1 MALGQILSELLSNC
15 FKHAFAGRESGHIQV
30 ELLRTQDK
38 GVELTVKDDGN
49 GFPNNFNVQETD
61 TLGLKLVQ
69 GLAQQLRGEI
79 SIEKS
84 QGASVKVCI
93 EQGVI

>member
-1 MALGQILSELLSNC
+1 M
-15 FKHAFAGRESGHIQV
+15 
-30 ELLRTQDK
+30 
-38 GVELTVKDDGN
+38 KDDGN